1 MLRRFEAAPFPEAA
15 RFGFLKAIV
24 HIGTEKTGTS
34 SIQKYLYK
42 NRRRLRRAGFHVLT
56 SAGKGNNRALA
67 AYCRSDQSPDDYFRD
82 RGINTV
88 EERKQFR
95 RELMRR
101 MRREISGLPASVHT
115 VIISSEHFHSRFRTD
130 VEMNKFRKVLDE
142 FFTGIKIVCY
152 IREQVAT
159 GESWYS
165 TTLKAG
171 GTDPLV
177 DFMQRCRPSNY
188 YYNYDECL
196 AAWEEIYGFDALD
209 LSIFS
214 REHFVNGDLLDDFTA
229 KLDPALVGSLNKRI
243 RLENESLNPAGQ
255 ALSRAL
261 NIAYPVLNSTSPEID
276 RVILDCKKMINR
288 RFRGKGQQL
297 DDATRMTIFDSFR
310 ESNERVRARYFP
322 DVEQLFAPPRPGEKP
337 PPFPDREFRR
347 VLKRIEKRLWR
358 LGDKLSGV
366 DLVEFYSALATSVGD
381 VIHRRATKA
390 TRLQSRYVQFN
401 DNDVHVL
408 TICAQ
413 RLARHTDLALKLIR
427 LVAQIDPD
435 YPNVQNLLAKYSAA
449 SGDSDNEDF
458 MLLYRGGSE
467 PDDPE
472 LLRAHREQMAG
483 WMRDLRAPS
492 GMPLC
497 GVGRFSTLAPDADPI
512 DATPPM
518 EALSVIR
525 ARSFEAALDIAAQC
539 PHRAT
544 GGTVEVMS
552 IFPFLARPDE

>member
-1 MLRRFEAAPFPEAA
+1 M
-15 RFGFLKAIV
+15 KAIV

-34 SIQKYLYK
+34 SIQKYLYR

-82 RGINTV
+82 RGITTA
-88 EERKQFR
+88 EGRKEFR
-95 RELMRR
+95 RDLMRR

-115 VIISSEHFHSRFRTD
+115 VIISSEHFHSRFRTEA
-130 VEMNKFRKVLDE
+130 EMNKFRKVLDE
-142 FFTGIKIVCY
+142 FFSSIRIVCY

-165 TTLKAG
+165 TTLKAS

-196 AAWEEIYGFDALD
+196 GAWEKLYGFDALD
-209 LSIFS
+209 VSIFA

-229 KLDPALVGSLNKRI
+229 KLEPALVGRLNKRI
-243 RLENESLNPAGQ
+243 RVENESLNPAGQ
-255 ALSRAL
+255 ALARAL
-261 NIAYPVLNSTSPEID
+261 NIAYPALKSRSPEVD
-276 RVILDCKKMINR
+276 KVIMGCKKMINR

-297 DDATRMTIFDSFR
+297 DDATRMSIYESFR

-322 DVEQLFAPPRPGEKP
+322 GIDELFAPPKP
-337 PPFPDREFRR
+337 RERTEAFPDQEFRS
-347 VLKRIEKRLWR
+347 VLRRIEKRLWR
-358 LGDKLSGV
+358 LGDRLSGL
-366 DLVEFYSALATSVGD
+366 DLVEFHSALGTSVGD
-381 VIHRRATKA
+381 VIRGEATKA

-401 DNDVHVL
+401 DNDIHVL

-413 RLARHTDLALKLIR
+413 RLEKHTDLALKLIR

-435 YPNVQNLLAKYSAA
+435 YPNVQNLLQKYARA
-449 SGDSDNEDF
+449 GGDKHREDF
-458 MLLYRGGSE
+458 ILLYRGGEE
-467 PDDPE
+467 PRDEQE
-472 LLRAHREQMAG
+472 LHAHREQMAD
-483 WMRDLRAPS
+483 WMRKLQAPS

-497 GVGRFSTLAPDADPI
+497 GVHRFSTLAPGAEPADAS
-512 DATPPM
+512 PPM

-525 ARSFEAALDIAAQC
+525 AESFAAALDIAAQC
-539 PHRAT
+539 PSRNT
-544 GGTVEVMS
+544 GGTIEVMS
-552 IFPFLARPDE
+552 IFPFFAPPDE